1 MQAERPIGNPQFWL
15 AELDQHGNPTLTDGA
30 HGRRVGAEKAAKI
43 LDRLGLARG
52 KRFAV
57 AEVRLSELTGV
68 CGPLN
73 EEAIATLN
81 AIGLRPEC
89 ARTLDDAPSEPSAE
103 HWRRAISDW
112 NGDHP
117 RDPDA
122 AYLKRIEQRAR
133 ELSQESRRDG

>member
-1 MQAERPIGNPQFWL
+1 MAERPSDRAIAQAFF
-15 AELDQHGNPTLTDGA
+15 EIA
-30 HGRRVGAEKAAKI
+30 HCALSAKI
-43 LDRLGLARG
+43 LILKRAREID
-52 KRFAV
+52 A
-57 AEVRLSELTGV
+57 
-68 CGPLN
+68 
-73 EEAIATLN
+73 
-81 AIGLRPEC
+81 
-89 ARTLDDAPSEPSAE
+89 APSEPSAE

>member
-1 MQAERPIGNPQFWL
+1 MRLLRENDRMSERPSNRTE
-15 AELDQHGNPTLTDGA
+15 ELRA
-30 HGRRVGAEKAAKI
+30 HGLRRIVHITHDAREYVPAADYDALAAEV
-43 LDRLGLARG
+43 DRLRARALA
-52 KRFAV
+52 A
-57 AEVRLSELTGV
+57 
-68 CGPLN
+68 
-73 EEAIATLN
+73 
-81 AIGLRPEC
+81 
-89 ARTLDDAPSEPSAE
+89 APSEPSAE